1 MKNQKNYNN
10 YFRQC
15 IDMPDLFKE
24 ILPSILQTKKSVFR
38 DDLDFKEYKPF
49 IVNRA
54 LSYHMDCVLYVNEMN
69 LHPEIDVDMQ
79 YSYLLNTIRPMKRK
93 FQPWQKSEVDKD
105 IECVKQY
112 FGYSNEKA
120 KEALRIL
127 NDEQIADIKIKT
139 AKGGVNK

>member
-1 MKNQKNYNN
+1 
-10 YFRQC
+10 
-15 IDMPDLFKE
+15 MPDLFKE

-38 DDLDFKEYKPF
+38 DEIDYKEYKPF

-54 LSYHMDCVLYVNEMN
+54 LSYHMDVVLYVNEMN
-69 LHPEIDVDMQ
+69 KNPGIEPDMQ
-79 YSYLLNTIRPMKRK
+79 YSYLLNTIRSMKRK
-93 FQPWQKSEVDKD
+93 FQPWQKSSIDNN

-127 NDEQIADIKIKT
+127 NDEQIAEIKAKIN
-139 AKGGVNK
+139 KGGVNK

>member
-1 MKNQKNYNN
+1 
-10 YFRQC
+10 
-15 IDMPDLFKE
+15 MPELFKE
-24 ILPSILQTKKSVFR
+24 ILPSILEKKKSVFR
-38 DDLDFKEYKPF
+38 DDLDYKDYKPF
-49 IVNRA
+49 IINRA

-69 LHPEIDVDMQ
+69 INNSLDVDMQ
-79 YSYLLNTIRPMKRK
+79 YQYLLNTIRPMKRK

-127 NDEQIADIKIKT
+127 TNEQIAEIKAKT
-139 AKGGVNK
+139 NKGGANK

>member
-1 MKNQKNYNN
+1 
-10 YFRQC
+10 
-15 IDMPDLFKE
+15 MPDLFKE
-24 ILPSILQTKKSVFR
+24 ILPSILEKKKSVFQ
-38 DDLDFKEYKPF
+38 DEYDYKDYKPF
-49 IVNRA
+49 VVNRA
-54 LSYHMDCVLYVNEMN
+54 LSYHMDCILYANEMN
-69 LHPEIDVDMQ
+69 IHTGIDSDMQ

-93 FQPWQKSEVDKD
+93 FQPWQKSEVDND

-127 NDEQIADIKIKT
+127 NDEQLAEIKIKT